1 MILEN
6 IPKDAPAYSEELFG
20 PVFSFFKASSN
31 EECVEIAND
40 SIYGLGAV
48 IFSQDISK
56 AKKLALKIESGAVY
70 INEVV

>member
-6 IPKDAPAYSEELFG
+6 IPKDSPAYREELFG

-31 EECVEIAND
+31 DECIEFAND
-40 SIYGLGAV
+40 NVYGLGAV
-48 IFSQDISK
+48 LFSRDVNN

-70 INEVV
+70 INEVF

>member
-6 IPKDAPAYSEELFG
+6 IPRDAPAYSEELFG
-20 PVFSFFKASSN
+20 PVFSFFKAASA

-40 SIYGLGAV
+40 SIYGLDAV
-48 IFSQDISK
+48 IISKDVNK
-56 AKKLALKIESGAVY
+56 AKKLALRIEAGSVY